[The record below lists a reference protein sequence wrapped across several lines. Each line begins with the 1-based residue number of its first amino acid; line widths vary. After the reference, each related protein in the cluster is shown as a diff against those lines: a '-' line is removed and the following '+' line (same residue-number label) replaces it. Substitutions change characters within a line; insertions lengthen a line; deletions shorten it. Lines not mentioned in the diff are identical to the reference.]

1 MYIVVLTCCRSLES
15 KISSDFSAWSLKY
28 RFCVSRRDLHQSQ
41 RDLTLQ
47 QQLNIKC
54 TGLEDNFGDRIFFSR
69 GSFIIKNK
77 PTR

>member
-1 MYIVVLTCCRSLES
+1 M
-15 KISSDFSAWSLKY
+15 KIQGSPAAFTVDDAQAAINRWRWKVHPY
-28 RFCVSRRDLHQSQ
+28 EKRRDLHQSQ
-41 RDLTLQ
+41 RDITLQ

-69 GSFIIKNK
+69 RSFIIKNK